1 MRSLMRI
8 GVSAGLAAILLFGC
22 GQSGETPPPNTQQP
36 AKAEASTP
44 AATSA
49 ATRVPA
55 AAPTSAA
62 PAEPKKMAP
71 APPPTETVNIPSGTA
86 LTVVMIDAVG
96 TDSSKPGDTFTGSLG
111 EPVVVNGKTVIA
123 KGTKVRGRVET
134 VTEPGRVQGKA

>member
-1 MRSLMRI
+1 MRSLVRI
-8 GVSAGLAAILLFGC
+8 GVSAGVAAILLSGC
-22 GQSGETPPPNTQQP
+22 GQSSETPPPNTQQP
-36 AKAEASTP
+36 AKTEAATPGVAP

-49 ATRVPA
+49 ATPVP

-62 PAEPKKMAP
+62 RAEPKKMAP
-71 APPPTETVNIPSGTA
+71 APPLTETVNIPSGTA

-96 TDSSKPGDTFTGSLG
+96 TDSSKPGDTFTASLG

-134 VTEPGRVQGKA
+134 VTE